1 MGMWYNPGLLFSTS
15 HLDGCI
21 GDCERKRIQAYTLFV
36 GYRGLQVLILWLLIL
51 MVSGKYG
58 TLCLLSENFYGHG
71 CPGAVYLEKAS
82 MVNGIEV
89 ITLAFTIQL
98 Y

>member
-1 MGMWYNPGLLFSTS
+1 MGMWYNPSLLFSTS

-21 GDCERKRIQAYTLFV
+21 GDCERKRIQAYTFFV
-36 GYRGLQVLILWLLIL
+36 EYRGLQVLILRLLIL
-51 MVSGKYG
+51 IVLGKYR
-58 TLCLLSENFYGHG
+58 TLCLLSEDFYVHG

-82 MVNGIEV
+82 MAKGVEV
-89 ITLAFTIQL
+89 ITLAFTIPL